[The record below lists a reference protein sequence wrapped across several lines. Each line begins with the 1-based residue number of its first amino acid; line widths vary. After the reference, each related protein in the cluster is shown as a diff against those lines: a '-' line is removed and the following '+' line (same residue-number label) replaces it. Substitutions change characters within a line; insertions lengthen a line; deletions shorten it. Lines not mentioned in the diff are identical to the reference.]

1 MEENLRFFLTK
12 GDITGYKKI
21 IDSVDIN
28 YTTKSGSSYLH
39 YAIASSNYSEDIV
52 IDLLKRG
59 IDINKLD
66 SNNRSPLECCCE
78 YNRIYIAK
86 LLLEKGANV
95 NSIDRWG
102 NNPLWRA
109 VFKRNVEMVRLLMSY
124 GANPNNINKAGKS
137 PLNFAHQ
144 IEDLKMIDILLGKG

>member
-1 MEENLRFFLTK
+1 M
-12 GDITGYKKI
+12 
-21 IDSVDIN
+21 
-28 YTTKSGSSYLH
+28 H

-109 VFKRNVEMVRLLMSY
+109 VFKRNVESTPLENATARLPSERIYSLR
-124 GANPNNINKAGKS
+124 A
-137 PLNFAHQ
+137 
-144 IEDLKMIDILLGKG
+144 

>member
-1 MEENLRFFLTK
+1 MEEDLRFFLTK

-102 NNPLWRA
+102 NNPLWRLPNCCRSSLRCST
-109 VFKRNVEMVRLLMSY
+109 VWRKSWTWRIIRSTSKPLLLS
-124 GANPNNINKAGKS
+124 IS
-137 PLNFAHQ
+137 
-144 IEDLKMIDILLGKG
+144 DS

>member
-1 MEENLRFFLTK
+1 MEEDLRFFLTK

-59 IDINKLD
+59 IDIN
-66 SNNRSPLECCCE
+66 
-78 YNRIYIAK
+78 NRIYIAK